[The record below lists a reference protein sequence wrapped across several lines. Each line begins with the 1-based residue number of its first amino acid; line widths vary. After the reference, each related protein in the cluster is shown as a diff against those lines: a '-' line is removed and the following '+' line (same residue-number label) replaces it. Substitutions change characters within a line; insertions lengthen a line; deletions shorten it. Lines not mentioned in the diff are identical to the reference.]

1 MRNWQISL
9 LFFLGLLFVW
19 EILYR
24 LGLWPPY
31 VFPSPSS
38 VALSLYK
45 GLANGTYLLAVATSM
60 RRILIG
66 YGLSILIGVPLG
78 LLLGRSRLVQTT
90 LGPMVMGLQALPSI
104 CWLPLALLW
113 FGLGERAILFVVV
126 MGALLSI
133 TLSTA
138 DGVRNTPPLYL
149 RAARTM
155 GADGFSLYARVVL
168 PAAFPSIVS
177 GMKLGWSFA
186 WRSLMAGELLY
197 ISLGL
202 GQALAMGRELNNMS
216 QVIAVMILIVLIGLT
231 VDRLAFCRRIAAAR
245 RHPGR
250 TRLAAGPPP
259 HAAGGARLCHRG
271 APPTAGNPQRLGA
284 GTRCAAR
291 VRPGRRHGSGH
302 PAAVGRTTGVC
313 R

>member
-9 LFFLGLLFVW
+9 LFFLGLLLVW
-19 EILYR
+19 EILFR

-45 GLANGTYLLAVATSM
+45 GLANGTYVLAVATSM

-66 YGLSILIGVPLG
+66 YGLSILIGIPLG

-90 LGPMVMGLQALPSI
+90 LGPMVLGLQALPSI

-113 FGLGERAILFVVV
+113 FGLGEKAILFVVV

-155 GADGFSLYARVVL
+155 GADGLALYLRVVL
-168 PAAFPSIVS
+168 PAALPSIVT

-216 QVIAVMILIVLIGLT
+216 QVIAVMIVIVLIGLA
-231 VDRLAFCRRIAAAR
+231 VDRLVFAPTERRVRERWGLQVAAR
-245 RHPGR
+245 
-250 TRLAAGPPP
+250 
-259 HAAGGARLCHRG
+259 
-271 APPTAGNPQRLGA
+271 
-284 GTRCAAR
+284 
-291 VRPGRRHGSGH
+291 
-302 PAAVGRTTGVC
+302 
-313 R
+313 